1 MEILDLASRVVG
13 LMALIAIAFGS
24 IHRLPQPALLR
35 NMGHGLAFGCA
46 AVICMLFPVQL
57 PDGTLLSGRSLF
69 LAFAAAFGGYAT
81 FGIASLVTSAYHL
94 FEGSVALPQILQP
107 MIVAGL
113 LGLSWRYLIK
123 ARFGQN
129 IWSLIGL
136 GFWISLVTLLVL
148 ILSEGDGWRALLTVY
163 PIALTVC
170 VAGSIILGTLIER
183 EVRHF
188 NDEKAWRNQSFTDAL
203 TGLPNRRLFQA
214 DYQSASVSKE
224 RFALVVL
231 DVDHFKAVNDSFGHP
246 VGDEVLKRI
255 ASVLRNTI
263 PSRATAYRLG
273 GEEFAIL
280 LRGGT
285 DDRARLVAEEVRR
298 LIADRPEQTGSVV
311 QPSITVSAGV
321 ATVEAGGK
329 DRDIIAAA
337 DAALYYAK
345 ASGRNR
351 VAGWDALRNDR
362 SLQSPKA
369 SLSHEKQTVTGSQ
382 SNVFPFPR

>member
-1 MEILDLASRVVG
+1 M
-13 LMALIAIAFGS
+13 
-24 IHRLPQPALLR
+24 
-35 NMGHGLAFGCA
+35 
-46 AVICMLFPVQL
+46 
-57 PDGTLLSGRSLF
+57 
-69 LAFAAAFGGYAT
+69 
-81 FGIASLVTSAYHL
+81 
-94 FEGSVALPQILQP
+94 
-107 MIVAGL
+107 
-113 LGLSWRYLIK
+113 SWRHLIK

-148 ILSEGDGWRALLTVY
+148 VLSEGDGWRALLTIY
-163 PIALTVC
+163 PIALTVS

-188 NDEKAWRNQSFTDAL
+188 NDEEAWRNQSFTDAL
-203 TGLPNRRLFQA
+203 TGLPNRRMFQA

-280 LRGGT
+280 LRGGI
-285 DDRARLVAEEVRR
+285 DDRVRLVAEEVRR
-298 LIADRPEQTGSVV
+298 LIADPPEQTGSVA

-351 VAGWDALRNDR
+351 VAGWDDLRNDR
-362 SLQSPKA
+362 SLQSPET
-369 SLSHEKQTVTGSQ
+369 SLSHETQTLTGSP